1 MLLCLN
7 SVAVLNYFLS
17 VLASKFGVGLSI
29 FKTIVQH
36 VYQCFQQPWF
46 QKYFSHRLFPQGFNK
61 SLFKIYKPWIKPT
74 SYMVKHNITNFDL
87 KQKKYLKIGQKHKFK
102 TVNEGKNYSPVK
114 H

>member
-36 VYQCFQQPWF
+36 AYQRFQQPWF
-46 QKYFSHRLFPQGFNK
+46 QKYFSHRLFPQGF
-61 SLFKIYKPWIKPT
+61 
-74 SYMVKHNITNFDL
+74 
-87 KQKKYLKIGQKHKFK
+87 KQIF
-102 TVNEGKNYSPVK
+102 V
-114 H
+114 